1 MSQHLMHVYT
11 GDGKGKTTTAMGLAL
26 RMLGHK
32 QPVFIAQF
40 MKDGKSAELT
50 ALRQFEEAHIFD
62 SAKLRG
68 FFGRLT
74 PEQQEETRQEHLAS
88 VERMKGKIEEMK
100 PALTVLDEL
109 NVALTMQLVTLNAAI
124 SLIDCALQYGDVA
137 VTGRY
142 APQALIDKADYVSK
156 IEAVK
161 HPFNES
167 ISARKGIEF

>member
-40 MKDGKSAELT
+40 MKDGRSAELT
-50 ALRQFEEAHIFD
+50 ALRRFEDAYIFD

-74 PEQQEETRQEHLAS
+74 PDQ
-88 VERMKGKIEEMK
+88 
-100 PALTVLDEL
+100 
-109 NVALTMQLVTLNAAI
+109 
-124 SLIDCALQYGDVA
+124 
-137 VTGRY
+137 
-142 APQALIDKADYVSK
+142 
-156 IEAVK
+156 
-161 HPFNES
+161 
-167 ISARKGIEF
+167 